1 MVQLSTTVIRIV
13 VIVCYFRCSVK
24 TLDAMCGSTLV
35 VCLFQIKLQK
45 VLFQPLQMFFTVNSV
60 DLIVPTRKYNLFIY
74 IKRLVLYGFCSFAC
88 FFILGLYCDQVFLWN
103 NIAVIWTFFFCHFHI
118 FFCFIHVLLCLC
130 NLCKLI
136 LLLCIWCQ
144 ILIISRCSYLS

>member
-1 MVQLSTTVIRIV
+1 MIRIV

-60 DLIVPTRKYNLFIY
+60 DLIVPTRKYNLLYTLKDWCYMDFVLSLASLFWACIV
-74 IKRLVLYGFCSFAC
+74 IK
-88 FFILGLYCDQVFLWN
+88 
-103 NIAVIWTFFFCHFHI
+103 FFCGI
-118 FFCFIHVLLCLC
+118 TL
-130 NLCKLI
+130 
-136 LLLCIWCQ
+136 Q
-144 ILIISRCSYLS
+144 